1 MHYRRQDQKEGSA
14 GEARIGWQARFR
26 TIGTGHRRT
35 GMHTSTAGSARG
47 LRPSLSVSSSTSVA
61 PAAGASLIRAS
72 CICNVLPALEGVD
85 LQQARGKAQT
95 HSRRNR
101 TPSLKTGSKDGMHT
115 LRIYDAKV

>member
-1 MHYRRQDQKEGSA
+1 MHYRRQDQKQGSA

-26 TIGTGHRRT
+26 TTGTGHRRT

-72 CICNVLPALEGVD
+72 AFAMCFQLWKVLICNRQGV
-85 LQQARGKAQT
+85 K
-95 HSRRNR
+95 
-101 TPSLKTGSKDGMHT
+101 PKP
-115 LRIYDAKV
+115 IPDATEPLV